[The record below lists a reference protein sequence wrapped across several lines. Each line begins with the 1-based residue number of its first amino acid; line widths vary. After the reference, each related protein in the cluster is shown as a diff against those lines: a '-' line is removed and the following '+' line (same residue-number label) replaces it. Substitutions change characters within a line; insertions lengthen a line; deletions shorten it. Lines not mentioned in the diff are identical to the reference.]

1 MALAVVHDLREAR
14 APAGPDELAAFETD
28 TLAGL
33 VLARAAAG
41 LADSTIAGEVI
52 HLEQVRA
59 WLGRPLWTM
68 QPADADAYFGQVLR
82 GAARG
87 TRLAR
92 AQALKTYFL
101 FLELRHKVEIHQ
113 MTGHVVACPV
123 DEVNR
128 PRGSQD
134 AALRI
139 PPSEAQVGMLFA
151 GWRGE
156 LAQCRKFA
164 PAARNYAA
172 AKLMAEVGL
181 RVNEACQ
188 LDLDDVKWDLG
199 RFGKIHVRMGK
210 GARGSGP
217 RERMVPL
224 INNARATLEWFV
236 QDVWGHFDDD
246 HTRPGAP
253 LLPSE
258 RRNPDGTCA
267 RVGDEALRAA
277 LAGRR
282 RGSPAGLAGTRH
294 PAPAAALLRQPA
306 VCERDGPG
314 RDPGGPRSFLGR
326 HHHELHPRPPHP
338 CRGRLDLRP
347 AARRREAE
355 GAADMT
361 AGRGRGAHRA
371 GPCQYRGGGQ
381 GRPARR
387 RARGAGHAAA
397 GHPASPAEKG
407 RTMKWNLRLAAAH
420 RGIWTA
426 SEMQRM
432 LAARGLS
439 VSAGKMSGLWSGSP
453 ASVKLGEL
461 DVICAVLGCGIE
473 ELLLPEPGKVA
484 GPAGE
489 EQRQQAAAPAAG
501 GPAVTPRRR
510 DGRSLP
516 PP

>member
-14 APAGPDELAAFETD
+14 ALAGPDELAAFETD

-128 PRGSQD
+128 PRGGQD

-139 PPSEAQVGMLFA
+139 PPSQAQVGMLFA

-156 LAQCRKFA
+156 LAECRKFA

-258 RRNPDGTCA
+258 RKNPDGTCA
-267 RVGDEALRAA
+267 RVGGEALRAA
-277 LAGRR
+277 LAG
-282 RGSPAGLAGTRH
+282 
-294 PAPAAALLRQPA
+294 AAAAHLPDWRGRVTPHLLRHYCASQLYA
-306 VCERDGPG
+306 NGMDLAAIQEI
-314 RDPGGPRSFLGR
+314 LGHSWVVTTMNYIHVHR
-326 HHHELHPRPPHP
+326 THVEDAWI
-338 CRGRLDLRP
+338 CRP

-361 AGRGRGAHRA
+361 AGVATVQ
-371 GPCQYRGGGQ
+371 PC
-381 GRPARR
+381 R
-387 RARGAGHAAA
+387 RA
-397 GHPASPAEKG
+397 S
-407 RTMKWNLRLAAAH
+407 RL
-420 RGIWTA
+420 TC
-426 SEMQRM
+426 
-432 LAARGLS
+432 
-439 VSAGKMSGLWSGSP
+439 
-453 ASVKLGEL
+453 GERAN
-461 DVICAVLGCGIE
+461 DEVE
-473 ELLLPEPGKVA
+473 
-484 GPAGE
+484 
-489 EQRQQAAAPAAG
+489 PAAG
-501 GPAVTPRRR
+501 RRAPRHL
-510 DGRSLP
+510 DGE
-516 PP
+516 

>member
-14 APAGPDELAAFETD
+14 ALAGPDELAAFETD

-52 HLEQVRA
+52 HLDQVRA

-139 PPSEAQVGMLFA
+139 PPSAAQVEMLFA

-156 LAQCRKFA
+156 LAECRKFA

-172 AKLMAEVGL
+172 AKLMAGVGL

-258 RRNPDGTCA
+258 RKNPDGTCA

-277 LAGRR
+277 LAG
-282 RGSPAGLAGTRH
+282 A
-294 PAPAAALLRQPA
+294 
-306 VCERDGPG
+306 
-314 RDPGGPRSFLGR
+314 
-326 HHHELHPRPPHP
+326 
-338 CRGRLDLRP
+338 
-347 AARRREAE
+347 
-355 GAADMT
+355 
-361 AGRGRGAHRA
+361 
-371 GPCQYRGGGQ
+371 
-381 GRPARR
+381 
-387 RARGAGHAAA
+387 
-397 GHPASPAEKG
+397 
-407 RTMKWNLRLAAAH
+407 AAAH
-420 RGIWTA
+420 LPDWRGRVTPHLLRHYCA
-426 SEMQRM
+426 SQLYANGMD
-432 LAARGLS
+432 LAAIQEVLGHSWVVTTMNYIHVHRTHVEDAWICGQQRA
-439 VSAGKMSGLWSGSP
+439 AGKLNGL
-453 ASVKLGEL
+453 L
-461 DVICAVLGCGIE
+461 
-473 ELLLPEPGKVA
+473 
-484 GPAGE
+484 
-489 EQRQQAAAPAAG
+489 R
-501 GPAVTPRRR
+501 
-510 DGRSLP
+510 
-516 PP
+516 